1 MTISEI
7 QSLTGKVIRDVTFG
21 MPGLVHINF
30 TDGPSIEV
38 AADTLRWA
46 DDLDDPRRDDDLRR
60 YAVPIMSRAQPAPRA
75 HASDGECVHRK
86 RILCADGHSISAQAS
101 SYHWCEPRDNSFANL
116 WLYDY
121 VECGYP
127 ELPDGTGCQP
137 AELEEH
143 RELDS
148 SIYTYVPIR
157 ALAAFVQAHGG
168 QIGGGEIVTNY

>member
-1 MTISEI
+1 MKISDI

-21 MPGLVHINF
+21 MPGLVHVNF
-30 TDGPSIEV
+30 TDGTSIEV
-38 AADTLRWA
+38 SDNLRWA
-46 DDLDDPRRDDDLRR
+46 DDLDDLRR
-60 YAVPIMSRAQPAPRA
+60 YAMPIMSRAQPAPRA
-75 HASDGECVHRK
+75 HASDGECVQRK

-101 SYHWCEPRDNSFANL
+101 SYHYCEPRDNSFENL

-121 VECGYP
+121 VELGYP
-127 ELPDGTGCQP
+127 ELPDGTAYEP

-143 RELDS
+143 RECNS

-168 QIGGGEIVTNY
+168 QIGGGEIITNY

>member
-1 MTISEI
+1 MNTKAFIGKTIAHFNSFENEI
-7 QSLTGKVIRDVTFG
+7 AIA
-21 MPGLVHINF
+21 F
-30 TDGPSIEV
+30 TDGTTIALIGVVHSI
-38 AADTLRWA
+38 
-46 DDLDDPRRDDDLRR
+46 DL
-60 YAVPIMSRAQPAPRA
+60 PAPRA

-101 SYHWCEPRDNSFANL
+101 SYHWCEPRDNRFANL
-116 WLYDY
+116 WLYEY
-121 VECGYP
+121 VELGYP
-127 ELPDGTGCQP
+127 ELPDGTTYEP

-143 RELDS
+143 REHDS